1 VTGRRQRRHHRKTG
15 KYAANPEKTEP
26 ARTAQ
31 VCHNVAQAT
40 WPLIR
45 TLQPRSV
52 IAVEKLPNSGVIV
65 SQPLKYQLQQAFERS
80 QAPLNFAP
88 DPASMERFLALC
100 HRRRYPGKTAIIRP
114 GDPANTLYYV
124 VEGSLAV
131 CTEDEQG
138 RELILA
144 YISRGQFI
152 GEMGLFVEQAQRES
166 MVRTRTPCEMAEIS
180 YERLF
185 QLMEGQ
191 LREECPKILFAI
203 GAQLTNRLL
212 RTSRQVSRMAF
223 MDVTNRISRTLLD
236 LCQEPDA
243 MTHPDGTQIRI
254 SRQEVSRIVG
264 CSREMVGRVLKQLEE
279 QGMINV
285 SGKTIVVLGTR

>member
-1 VTGRRQRRHHRKTG
+1 M
-15 KYAANPEKTEP
+15 
-26 ARTAQ
+26 AQ
-31 VCHNVAQAT
+31 
-40 WPLIR
+40 
-45 TLQPRSV
+45 
-52 IAVEKLPNSGVIV
+52 
-65 SQPLKYQLQQAFERS
+65 LKYQLQQAFENS
-80 QAPLNFAP
+80 EAPLSLAP

-100 HRRRYPGKTAIIRP
+100 HRRSYPGKTAIIRP

-124 VEGSLAV
+124 IEGSLAV
-131 CTEDEQG
+131 CSEDEKG

-152 GEMGLFVEQAQRES
+152 GEMSMFISQAQRES
-166 MVRTRTPCEMAEIS
+166 VVRTRTPCELAEIS

-185 QLMEGQ
+185 HLMEGP

-203 GAQLTNRLL
+203 GTQLTNRLL

-223 MDVTNRISRTLLD
+223 MDVTDRISRTLLD

-243 MTHPDGTQIRI
+243 MTHPNGTQIRI
-254 SRQEVSRIVG
+254 SRQEMSRIVG

-279 QGMINV
+279 KGLIDV
-285 SGKTIVVLGTR
+285 AGKTIVVLGTR

>member
-1 VTGRRQRRHHRKTG
+1 MRQTHKNLNLRSSG
-15 KYAANPEKTEP
+15 D
-26 ARTAQ
+26 
-31 VCHNVAQAT
+31 VCHNEEHLA
-40 WPLIR
+40 
-45 TLQPRSV
+45 V
-52 IAVEKLPNSGVIV
+52 IAVTLDAIGVIV
-65 SQPLKYQLQQAFERS
+65 TPPSPHSGVVVAAHLKYQLQQAFDRS
-80 QAPLNFAP
+80 HAPAGFAP
-88 DPASMERFLALC
+88 DPASMERFLGQC

-124 VEGSLAV
+124 IEGSLAV

-144 YISRGQFI
+144 YINRGQFI
-152 GEMGLFVEQAQRES
+152 GEMGLFVDQSQRES
-166 MVRTRTPCEMAEIS
+166 MVRTRTPCEMAEVS

-185 QLMEGQ
+185 QLMEGT
-191 LREECPKILFAI
+191 LREECPKILVAI

-236 LCQEPDA
+236 LCEEPDA

-279 QGMINV
+279 QRMV
-285 SGKTIVVLGTR
+285 DVAGKTIVVRGTR

>member
-1 VTGRRQRRHHRKTG
+1 MH
-15 KYAANPEKTEP
+15 
-26 ARTAQ
+26 
-31 VCHNVAQAT
+31 
-40 WPLIR
+40 
-45 TLQPRSV
+45 
-52 IAVEKLPNSGVIV
+52 
-65 SQPLKYQLQQAFERS
+65 LKYQLQQAFDDS
-80 QAPLNFAP
+80 KAPPGLAP
-88 DPASMERFLALC
+88 DPESMERFLAQC
-100 HRRRYPGKTAIIRP
+100 HRRRYPGKTAIMRP

-124 VEGSLAV
+124 IEGSLAV
-131 CTEDEQG
+131 CSEDEQG

-144 YISRGQFI
+144 YINRGQFI

-166 MVRTRTPCEMAEIS
+166 IVRTRSACEMAEIS

-185 QLMEGQ
+185 ALMEGQ
-191 LREECPKILFAI
+191 LRQECPKILFAM

-243 MTHPDGTQIRI
+243 MSHPHGTQIRI
-254 SRQEVSRIVG
+254 SRQEISRIVG

-279 QGMINV
+279 RGMVEV
-285 SGKTIVVLGTR
+285 SGKSIVVRAASIDAAAAARG

>member
-1 VTGRRQRRHHRKTG
+1 
-15 KYAANPEKTEP
+15 
-26 ARTAQ
+26 
-31 VCHNVAQAT
+31 
-40 WPLIR
+40 
-45 TLQPRSV
+45 
-52 IAVEKLPNSGVIV
+52 VIV
-65 SQPLKYQLQQAFERS
+65 AQPLKYQLQQAFERS
-80 QAPLNFAP
+80 QAPLGFAP
-88 DPASMERFLALC
+88 DPASMERFLGMC
-100 HRRRYPGKTAIIRP
+100 HRRRYPGKTAIMRP

-124 VEGSLAV
+124 IEGSLAV

-152 GEMGLFVEQAQRES
+152 GEMGLFVEQSQRES

-185 QLMEGQ
+185 QLMEGP
-191 LREECPKILFAI
+191 LREECPKILFSI
-203 GAQLTNRLL
+203 GSQLTNRLL

-236 LCQEPDA
+236 LCQEPDS

-279 QGMINV
+279 QGLIEV
-285 SGKTIVVLGTR
+285 SGKTIVVRGTR

>member
-1 VTGRRQRRHHRKTG
+1 
-15 KYAANPEKTEP
+15 
-26 ARTAQ
+26 
-31 VCHNVAQAT
+31 VAQ
-40 WPLIR
+40 
-45 TLQPRSV
+45 
-52 IAVEKLPNSGVIV
+52 
-65 SQPLKYQLQQAFERS
+65 LKYQLQQAFERS
-80 QAPLNFAP
+80 QAPANFAP

-114 GDPANTLYYV
+114 GDPANTLYYIV
-124 VEGSLAV
+124 DGSLAV
-131 CTEDEQG
+131 CSEDEQG

-166 MVRTRTPCEMAEIS
+166 LVRTRTACEMAEIS

-185 QLMEGQ
+185 QLMEGP

-203 GAQLTNRLL
+203 GSQLTHRLL
-212 RTSRQVSRMAF
+212 RTSRQV
-223 MDVTNRISRTLLD
+223 
-236 LCQEPDA
+236 
-243 MTHPDGTQIRI
+243 MTHPEGTQIRI

-279 QGMINV
+279 QGMIDV
-285 SGKTIVVLGTR
+285 AGKTIVVRGTR

>member
-1 VTGRRQRRHHRKTG
+1 MRQDDGELNRFAKNSVIIARLEKGGTGGSGPRQAVQG
-15 KYAANPEKTEP
+15 GPANIAGMTE
-26 ARTAQ
+26 AT
-31 VCHNVAQAT
+31 VAQ
-40 WPLIR
+40 
-45 TLQPRSV
+45 
-52 IAVEKLPNSGVIV
+52 
-65 SQPLKYQLQQAFERS
+65 LKYLLQQAFERS
-80 QAPLNFAP
+80 QAPLGFAP
-88 DPASMERFLALC
+88 DPASMERFLTAC

-131 CTEDEQG
+131 CTEDEEG

-144 YISRGQFI
+144 YINRGQFI

-166 MVRTRTPCEMAEIS
+166 LVRTRTPCEMAEIS

-185 QLMEGQ
+185 QLLEGP
-191 LREECPKILFAI
+191 LASECPKLLFAI

-223 MDVTNRISRTLLD
+223 MDVTNRVSRTLLD

-279 QGMINV
+279 ERMIDV
-285 SGKTIVVLGTR
+285 TGKTIVVRGTR

>member
-1 VTGRRQRRHHRKTG
+1 MREKEEKLNLRQSV
-15 KYAANPEKTEP
+15 E
-26 ARTAQ
+26 
-31 VCHNVAQAT
+31 VCHNGKLARVAMERHAVFAVT
-40 WPLIR
+40 C
-45 TLQPRSV
+45 TV
-52 IAVEKLPNSGVIV
+52 ISYLSGVIV
-65 SQPLKYQLQQAFERS
+65 AQLKYQLQQAFERS

-88 DPASMERFLALC
+88 DPAAMERFLGMC

-124 VEGSLAV
+124 IDGSLAV

-185 QLMEGQ
+185 QLMEGP

-203 GAQLTNRLL
+203 GSQLTNRLL

-236 LCQEPDA
+236 LCQEPDS

-279 QGMINV
+279 QRMIDV
-285 SGKTIVVLGTR
+285 AGKTIVVRGTR

>member
-1 VTGRRQRRHHRKTG
+1 
-15 KYAANPEKTEP
+15 
-26 ARTAQ
+26 
-31 VCHNVAQAT
+31 VA
-40 WPLIR
+40 
-45 TLQPRSV
+45 
-52 IAVEKLPNSGVIV
+52 E
-65 SQPLKYQLQQAFERS
+65 LKYLLQQAFERH
-80 QAPLNFAP
+80 QAPAALAP
-88 DPASMERFLALC
+88 DPQSMEHFLGLC
-100 HRRRYPGKTAIIRP
+100 HRRRYPGKTAIMRP

-124 VEGSLAV
+124 IEGSVTV
-131 CTEDEQG
+131 CTEDEDG

-144 YISRGQFI
+144 YINRGQFI

-166 MVRTRTPCEMAEIS
+166 LVRTRTPCDLAEIS

-185 QLMEGQ
+185 NLFDTT

-203 GAQLTNRLL
+203 GFQLTNRLL

-223 MDVTNRISRTLLD
+223 MDVTNRVARTLLD
-236 LCQEPDA
+236 LCEEPDA
-243 MTHPDGTQIRI
+243 MTHPAGTQIRI

-279 QGMINV
+279 QRMIDV